1 MKSDRHK
8 KILELIADNNIGT
21 QEELADAL
29 NISPQYL
36 NKILHGERTGKK
48 YIQAIAEILEMDIAA

>member
-29 NISPQYL
+29 NKGI
-36 NKILHGERTGKK
+36 
-48 YIQAIAEILEMDIAA
+48 M